1 MRRPGPQAVHAP
13 AGTDRRSRASP
24 RPVPSTEYQGSFRRP
39 TIQTADPIHGGPWQ
53 VGLFVAL
60 GPSLDRIAEAIQ
72 LHRAGHITAQE
83 YALILSD
90 ERERERTRL
99 AGRGLGVAARRRIAI
114 DRDALPERK
123 ASSNVTRA
131 ASVETAPSPVPAS
144 SAATAFGLP
153 FDDLVKGGGSS
164 GGEAA
169 DFLSLP
175 HWRRPESVKALRAIA
190 DRNPDTSLALSTAR
204 RVSATPL
211 TVAAYRIGAQGPTED
226 PDEAALLETQR
237 FLARSLE
244 PWGGGAEAMRDLAMD
259 GLMVQ
264 GGAGFELEVTPDGRD
279 AQDIIAVDPTRVR
292 HKAAKDATGRGYVRA
307 FYVPE
312 GSGATA
318 TPRPFNPVTFVYVA
332 LDASATDPHGRPW
345 ILPALDT
352 APAQS
357 RMRNVLHSVAIHQ
370 GFGRLGA
377 TVDWDRIAA
386 TIPDGLTPA
395 QKRTEMAKALGAI
408 TNTIRQL
415 KPDDAV
421 ANWDFIKMG
430 VIGAQHGSQSLKP
443 KELADTYDTDLAAGL
458 KTPPALLGRSTGQA
472 LSTNADVQWKV
483 YAQQLEGLRE
493 RALAAVGDLLTK
505 YLRLR
510 GFAAYVVV
518 TAEAIEK
525 TDAQAEETTAKTRQE
540 RLLAARDAGIVDDA
554 FVRDEMGYPEPTG
567 PLIGRAEPDAARL
580 TADDEA
586 ALVAHVLSDCPECGS
601 KNLRRRPGQQKCR
614 ACGVQL
620 EARRSASEADAPDEA
635 DCVTEAATDCVGQPL
650 PFARAYV
657 DAYAD
662 CLDALDLDDGTDCT
676 ECPDWRAAAD
686 PQRAARLEPSGRALG
701 AVELGAAFG
710 TVDADALTQAI
721 RAWRT
726 WAASSAPDFE
736 RVLEAEAMK
745 DKEARRA
752 TSDEELTVPAGG
764 LALIGRAG
772 AASKGYAWD
781 ARALAYRPAASPERP
796 ISGATIAR
804 LLEDRMADHR
814 AEIARVSGRFSRG
827 EIGIDAWQRGMA
839 TTLRTTH
846 LQARALAVGGR
857 ERMGPADFGSVGGL
871 MRMDLQRLARF
882 GAQAAAGQLTA
893 PQIEA
898 RAALYGQANIRRTY
912 ERGRLTTTK
921 EAGWQQERRILA
933 GGAAHC
939 EGCRDEAARGWVQL
953 GTLAPIGGH
962 ACRANDQCG
971 KEHRY
976 SAASRTVPRASN
988 GSTGAWPRP
997 AGVGR
1002 LAPNQEGGGLANL
1015 ATQRIGIGAAAHGN
1029 D

>member
-1 MRRPGPQAVHAP
+1 M
-13 AGTDRRSRASP
+13 DR
-24 RPVPSTEYQGSFRRP
+24 V
-39 TIQTADPIHGGPWQ
+39 
-53 VGLFVAL
+53 
-60 GPSLDRIAEAIQ
+60 AEAIQ
-72 LHRAGHITAQE
+72 LYRAGQITATE

-90 ERERERTRL
+90 EREREHAHGGRL
-99 AGRGLGVAARRRIAI
+99 AGRGLGASARRRNAI
-114 DRDALPERK
+114 DRDARPERK

-131 ASVETAPSPVPAS
+131 ASVDAAPSPVSAS

-153 FDDLVKGGGSS
+153 FDDLVKGGGS
-164 GGEAA
+164 GGAEAA

-175 HWRRPESVKALRAIA
+175 HWRKAESVRALRAIA

-204 RVSATPL
+204 RVSATAL
-211 TVAAYRIGAQGPTED
+211 TVDAYRIGANGPTEE
-226 PDEAALLETQR
+226 PDEIALLEAQR
-237 FLARSLE
+237 FLARALE

-259 GLMVQ
+259 GIMVQ

-279 AQDIIAVDPTRVR
+279 AIDIIVVDPTRVR
-292 HKAAKDATGRGYVRA
+292 YKAAKDANGRGYVRA

-318 TPRPFNPVTFVYVA
+318 APRPFNPATFVYVA

-352 APAQS
+352 APAQQ

-386 TIPDGLTPA
+386 TMPDGMTPA
-395 QKRTEMAKALGAI
+395 AKRTEMAKALGAI

-510 GFAAYVVV
+510 GIAAYVVV

-554 FVRDEMGYPEPTG
+554 YVRDEMGYPEPTG
-567 PLIGRAEPDAARL
+567 PLVGQAAPDAARM
-580 TADDEA
+580 TADEQA
-586 ALVAHVLSDCPECGS
+586 ALVAAVLSDCPQCGS
-601 KNLRRRPGQQKCR
+601 KNIRRRPGQQKCR
-614 ACGVQL
+614 ACGVYM
-620 EARRSASEADAPDEA
+620 EARRSASEVDAPDEA
-635 DCVTEAATDCVGQPL
+635 DCVTEAATECVGQPL

-662 CLDALDLDDGTDCT
+662 SLDALDLDDGATCA

-701 AVELGAAFG
+701 PVELGAAFG
-710 TVDADALTQAI
+710 TVDADALAVAV
-721 RAWRT
+721 RAWRS
-726 WAASSAPDFE
+726 WASIGAPDFE

-745 DKEARRA
+745 DQTARRA
-752 TSDEELTVPAGG
+752 TSDDELTVPAGG

-772 AASKGYAWD
+772 AAGKGYAWD
-781 ARALAYRPAASPERP
+781 ARALAYRPSASPERP
-796 ISGATIAR
+796 ISSATITR
-804 LLEDRMADHR
+804 LMEDRMADHR
-814 AEIARVSGRFSRG
+814 AEVARLSGRLTKG
-827 EIGIDAWQRGMA
+827 EIGVDAWQRGIA

-846 LQARALAVGGR
+846 IQARALAVGGR
-857 ERMGPADFGSVGGL
+857 ERMGPADFGSVGGF
-871 MRMDLQRLARF
+871 MRADLQRLARF
-882 GAQAAAGQLTA
+882 GSQVAAGQLTG

-921 EAGWQQERRILA
+921 EAGWQQERRILR

-953 GTLAPIGGH
+953 GSLAPIGGH
-962 ACRANDQCG
+962 ACKANDQCG
-971 KEHRY
+971 KEQRY
-976 SAASRTVPRASN
+976 SAAERVPRRTT
-988 GSTGAWPRP
+988 GSTDAWPRP

-1002 LAPNQEGGGLANL
+1002 LAPNQEGGGLATL
-1015 ATQRIGIGAAAHGN
+1015 TTQRIEIGAAHGQ
-1029 D
+1029 